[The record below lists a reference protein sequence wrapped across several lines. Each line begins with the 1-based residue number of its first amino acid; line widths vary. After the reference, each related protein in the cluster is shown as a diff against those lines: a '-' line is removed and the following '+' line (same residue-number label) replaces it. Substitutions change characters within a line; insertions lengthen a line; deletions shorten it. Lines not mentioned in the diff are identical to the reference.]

1 MVADLLSRTIR
12 TLPDLLRASAE
23 TTPDQVI
30 IHRTAADHEQAIS
43 YRELYITAQQVAAEL
58 GRNGLVAGQVLLIA
72 LEASADFLAGFWG
85 AILAGLIPAPLAA
98 EPERILAIWQTLDQ
112 PALLASAAVGEALV
126 AQVSSLQHEQ
136 QALAGPWASATV
148 QLLRS
153 SVTASAKP
161 PATGDL
167 AYLQFS
173 SGSTGAP
180 RGIELTHAGL
190 LANLRQMGSA
200 CAIDADDCVVSWMP
214 YYHDMGLIAAHLLP
228 LAAGIKQV
236 KIDEFYFARRPA
248 SWLEQTHRHRATLL
262 TAAPFALDL
271 VTRRVKQEQLAGLD
285 LSCVRLLIVG
295 AEPIV
300 PDRCRAFIS
309 HVAATGF
316 AAQAL
321 LPVYGLAE
329 ASVGVTLSP
338 LGTGMQ
344 THLVDRQLLIHEARA
359 SIVAEPINPND
370 QTNYLE
376 LVDVGVPIPDCH
388 VRIVDDADQSLAA
401 NRVGHIQVAGPQ
413 LMRGYYRSNDPAA
426 AFCDGWLRTGD
437 LGFLHNGRLVITG
450 RAKEIVIVNG
460 HKHHAPDLEALAS
473 SIKGLNPKRIAVC
486 GVGGLGNRQE
496 RVVVFLALNAWQSVL
511 PAINELIR
519 AMRRTTGTTAIEIV
533 PLRASQFPRTTS
545 GKIRRT
551 ELRQRYQA
559 GEFSSLTAAVQTA
572 LAEHNQ
578 PAASMA
584 PASIEQIIITLC
596 GQIIGIDPSQIG
608 LHDSVFDLGATSL
621 QLMDLLAAIGDRFN
635 VEPDVAALRQ
645 QPTPAGLAAWL
656 QAQSLIMSTRNIKQE
671 PIQRQ
676 RTTTPEPIAIIGMA
690 CRLPDAATPEQF
702 WANLVAGV
710 DSVGQLPRQRRDGL
724 ASPAPSGQ
732 AWGSQL
738 DAVSYFD
745 PSFFKLSPAEAA
757 AMDPQ
762 QRILL
767 ELAYHALERAGY
779 AAWRR
784 ENRRVGVFI
793 GVGEAAYQ
801 ELLLP
806 LVANSEQIHPSTATG
821 NMRNLIA
828 GRIAHCLDLNGPA
841 IAIDTACSSTLVALH
856 LARTSLLVGD
866 CDLAIVGG
874 INLNLTETPF
884 QLLERAGALSP
895 SGRCRAFD
903 DAADG
908 IVLGEGAGILI
919 IERLTKAQHHG
930 DSVMALI
937 RGSAVNND
945 GRSLSPMAPNPLRQ
959 AEALR
964 QAYAEA
970 QIDPASVSYIEAHGT
985 GTAIGDP
992 TEARSLAQIF
1002 PPTTNAAPRLIGS
1015 VKTNVGHLLNAA
1027 GIPALIKVILMLQQR
1042 QIPPTLHYSKP
1053 NHRFE
1058 LEPAG
1063 MAINPTLQAWQG
1075 PHPLR
1080 AGVNSFGFGGTN
1092 AHIILE
1098 EPPPAPVAESTEAA
1112 LQLIPISARN
1122 EQALRELAAELAT
1135 RIRSDQSLCVA
1146 DLYFSLAE
1154 REVFA
1159 QRAAIVSAD
1168 LAAVATSLEHYAAGT
1183 AEPSLLVGPLI
1194 PKRRKVALLFAGQ
1207 GAQYPQ
1213 QGAVLYH
1220 QAAVFKATFDAASAQ
1235 LGLIK
1240 GRTLLEW
1247 CFAAEVE
1254 SADLADT
1261 EVTQPLLVAFEVA
1274 LARQLLRWGLTPD
1287 AVVGHSVGELAAACI
1302 AGALSFEAVLELA
1315 RARGQLMASLAEPG
1329 MMAAV
1334 LAPEAL
1340 VAALVAQQLEPISIA
1355 AYNTPNQV
1363 VISGQ
1368 SAAVKRTL
1376 EQLERDGF
1384 NAVIVNQSMAYHS
1397 PLTQPAVQAI
1407 AEAASALEPTI
1418 PAIPL
1423 LSTVTVEWMR
1433 GPAKLDASYWASQV
1447 VEPVRFAPAL
1457 KQLIAEGFDTFI
1469 EIGPSSTLAAFAR
1482 QMLASHEP
1490 GWSVEALLRRG
1501 EDDHA
1506 TIHSAIG
1513 RLWVQGVDFDLPALA
1528 STTGRRVLLPNY
1540 PFARERHW
1548 LPTSQRLL
1556 PTAQALELRPATDQ
1570 PANLHG
1576 QQISAVS
1583 LQATPN
1589 GYRLQLKAA
1598 DGQILLALNDLSNA
1612 EAPQPAFAPA
1622 LLQQLAWQPTTLPA
1636 KATQPIERWILVA
1649 KHDHGL
1655 AKQLAAM
1662 LNANNQPCVLT
1673 NSESL
1678 ATQLATLN
1686 AQHYGMIVLADWT
1699 TPSDQPSTTGVL
1711 DLLALSKS
1719 LLAQPK
1725 AAQPAGLWVVTAG
1738 AYPIEQQ
1745 AQLAP
1750 EQALIAGLAAALQ
1763 DQHLG
1768 VACVA
1773 LDLALNAE
1781 AAAQLQALAHELQAQ
1796 PNNAV
1801 VAWRNGKRLA
1811 RELAPLPAITTSSK
1825 PAEMPGRVIVIVGG
1839 AGGVGAQLAR
1849 HLATKNQPTL
1859 LLLGRAALDQDRQ
1872 TLLAELTALGATAHY
1887 RQVDI
1892 CVAHEVEQL
1901 IAELAATEAGIFGVI
1916 QAAGIVD
1923 VASLHSKSAEQ
1934 FAAVLE
1940 PKVKGTWL
1948 LARALERHQQKPAFF
1963 LNCSSIA
1970 AVVPGLGG
1978 GIPDYVAANA
1988 FLDAFA
1994 ASERQAGRAMTALNW
2009 GAWDGIGLAATPLL
2023 AEHLRQRGL
2032 PPLQPSQALHA
2043 FEQVLYADQS
2053 QIVIV
2058 APAETKPQPQ
2068 ATSQPQIKRSSGA
2081 MLNSSELSQQIQAL
2095 VAKALKLPAEQIPAD
2110 ASFLALGLD
2119 SLQAV
2124 DLVKQLEQATGTVL
2138 PLTLFFEFQTISELA
2153 AHLSTLLKT
2162 EQPAIQSI
2170 DTVAQ
2175 TIPQISNKTPFP
2187 LAPAQIAFYVGHQLY
2202 PASPA
2207 FTLIRQQIAG
2217 LLDPIVLRAAFSYL
2231 VARHPMLRAK
2241 FEPVDQAQAEPR
2253 QRIMDAELLPPSMWF
2268 EQREAPTDRAAFE
2281 QHLAHYQ
2288 FDLLN
2293 VPLFRVV
2300 LCSDAADGWHLYVL
2314 LHHSIADGWSTSIL
2328 LDELWQVYT
2337 KLVQKQPI
2345 ALPAL
2350 TASFEQYVIQTLQT
2364 AASQQASADRTWWQA
2379 LLRQHRAALS
2389 WSLPNDAPAEQAS
2402 VQPIGSIHRQL
2413 AATTSMQLRQ
2423 HAASIDVSLFHLLLA
2438 IYARQLAAW
2447 SQTNAIAINVAEHG
2461 RGIRLTGIEQIVGC
2475 CADHLPLP
2483 LELEAN
2489 QQIDDLAVTIRDQWA
2504 QIQQHAT
2511 VSALDLARLAGV
2523 RQQTG
2528 PRAPGAASFSL
2539 ARFPASLPADC
2550 PIAIEA
2556 LTASTATAAT
2566 KLSLLISEVNGQ
2578 LQTTWMY
2585 ATAAFQSQTI
2595 AQLAD
2600 SYQRELA
2607 ALGQPTTIQ
2616 HAFQASVPTSL
2627 PTIEPN
2633 LLTPARIL
2641 AQCLRYP
2648 ERIAVKADG
2657 VTLTYAQLASSAA
2670 LVARWLLDNGAR
2682 PNQPVGL
2689 LTQPTIAS
2697 VVGIV
2702 GALWAGVPWLG
2713 LNASYPLRQL
2723 ETQLNQANVQL
2734 LLYHQQTTELAQQL
2748 QISAA
2753 NQLGLLDLD
2762 QLLQTPFEPALT
2774 PQIANPKPDDLAYIM
2789 FTSGSTGQPKGV
2801 PISQRSLANYLYW
2814 LVERFAYGP
2823 NDRLLQ
2829 TAALSFD
2836 AAISQILGP
2845 LTAGGSVIM
2854 LAPLVVRDPIGLL
2867 EALERERPTIW
2878 RSVPALWAS
2887 LITTIERRIA
2897 EGQAP
2902 PALAELR
2909 LIGVGGEALPASY
2922 VRRWMDM
2929 YGQRQ
2934 QIVNH
2939 YGPTEA
2945 TINATA
2951 YLVEQRP
2958 SATSTHIPIGKPIS
2972 GIITRVLDQQ
2982 GKLCPA
2988 LTAGELYIGG
2998 IGLATGYLGRPDLT
3012 ARQFVPDPVGSGARL
3027 YRTGDLVRELAD
3039 GNLVFIGRADEQIK
3053 LRGYRIEPAEI
3064 EAVLHEHPAI
3074 AKAAVCLVAEA
3085 EQPTLVAYLETKTS
3099 LPSDAELRRW
3109 LAKRLPPQMIPQR
3122 FLGLATLPTTS
3133 SGKLDRGQL
3142 GQLPMP
3148 APSSGEHG
3156 ALPETPSELLVAEIW
3171 QTVLKLPSVNRDAD
3185 FFELGGDSLLLIQ
3198 VLTRLEGRVPVLPRA
3213 ATLYQHSTLAS
3224 FAQALDAANSNQQ
3237 PQQAE
3242 HSAHVRAAHE
3252 PFALT
3257 PAQIGFMLTETLD
3270 PAAATTWCARL
3281 AINGPLDR
3289 TLLQQALTLLVQRHE
3304 MLRVRMLV
3312 DQRPPRQQVQA
3323 LAEPIQIS
3331 FNDLIPALA
3340 AGANATQLIEH
3351 YWHAEQAERFE
3362 LDQLPLL
3369 RMRVLQLAPTRH
3381 VWLIA
3386 AHHIIGDGWSAWIFG
3401 QELLQIYDALV
3412 AGKAPNLPALRS
3424 SFSDYV
3430 AMLQQPSNAAALHEH
3445 YWRSTFGQAYQRPLL
3460 QARNSVQVSAPLIES
3475 QILPATMLGQLRHV
3489 AASAGLTPYLLLLSV
3504 FIQQLRQLT
3513 GVDDLVIGT
3522 AHAGR
3527 DLALP
3532 DIERIF
3538 GCFATALP
3546 IRFSHSQPASSAQVL
3561 LAPVAQAFRNAYQH
3575 TLPPSEIVRL
3585 IGTNNGNA
3593 AITATGAQFF
3603 FTYLDFDA
3611 LGTLSSETLALDWA
3625 NSHTEIQPPL
3635 GATELLFAARAANGE
3650 LRLTLQAAPTKLD
3663 AATLQRLLAGMIAEI
3678 NLLIAKPSYSTSSMI
3693 QFANRQHDVKT
3704 TPLDAALIG
3713 YLPPSSSIAALLGLK
3728 GTESTI
3734 REQLRKLLFAD
3745 GKPRW
3750 VELLQTPIGAS
3761 AMLCLPWFAEE
3772 LRPEHAADLESA
3784 IAAGMLLAQARGAR
3798 CVSLAG
3804 MLPALTGYGFGV
3816 LRALAG
3822 DQQARPALTTGHATT
3837 VVAVSQ
3843 TLEAALK
3850 ASGRQLAD
3858 SDLAMLGLGS
3868 IGQSVLQVILRSLPH
3883 PRSLV
3888 LCDTAAN
3895 QQRLVDLAAL
3905 IRQTTGYSGPIAIV
3919 AAAAS
3924 GVPEAVYQAQ
3934 IIVAATSTAGII
3946 EVERLQ
3952 AGTILVDDSFPPCL
3966 DPKRA
3971 IQRMQTRGDVLI
3983 VGGGQLACGPSQR
3996 TIDLP
4001 LGDHTVRERI
4011 LAEILP
4017 DAAASCQLEA
4027 LLWAADPTLPLT
4039 RGLVEVEAALRYR
4052 AAVIKAG
4059 FGPAALHL
4067 QGFLPN
4073 PQLLAEHE
4081 IAQTSDQ

>member
-30 IHRTAADHEQAIS
+30 IHRAAADHEQAIS
-43 YRELYITAQQVAAEL
+43 YRELYITAQQVATEL

-98 EPERILAIWQTLDQ
+98 EPARIRAIWQTLEQ
-112 PALLASAAVGEALV
+112 PALLTSAAIGEALL
-126 AQVSSLQHEQ
+126 AEASPLQHEQ
-136 QALAGPWASATV
+136 QALAGPWSTATV
-148 QLLRS
+148 QLFRS
-153 SVTASAKP
+153 DSSSST
-161 PATGDL
+161 PAAAGDL

-173 SGSTGAP
+173 SGSTGEP

-200 CAIDADDCVVSWMP
+200 CAIDSNDCVVSWMP

-271 VTRRVKQEQLAGLD
+271 VTRRVKPDQLTGLD

-300 PDRCRAFIS
+300 AERCRAFLR

-338 LGTGMQ
+338 LGTGML
-344 THLVDRQLLIHEARA
+344 THLVDRQILLQEERVR
-359 SIVAEPINPND
+359 IVAEQHNLND
-370 QTNYLE
+370 QTRYLE

-388 VRIVDDADQSLAA
+388 VRIVDAADQPLPADH
-401 NRVGHIQVAGPQ
+401 VGHIQVAGLQ
-413 LMRGYYRSNDPAA
+413 LMRGYYRSNDQAT

-460 HKHHAPDLEALAS
+460 HKHHAPDLEALVT

-486 GVGGLGNRQE
+486 GVGNPQE
-496 RVVVFLALNAWQSVL
+496 RVIVFLALNAWQSVL
-511 PAINELIR
+511 PAINELLR

-551 ELRQRYQA
+551 ELRQRYEA
-559 GEFSSLTAAVQTA
+559 GEFSGLIGAVQTA
-572 LAEHNQ
+572 LAERNQ

-584 PASIEQIIITLC
+584 PASIEQTIIQLC
-596 GQIIGIDPSQIG
+596 SQIIGIDPSQIG

-635 VEPDVAALRQ
+635 VEPDVAALRE

-656 QAQSLIMSTRNIKQE
+656 QMQSTVMSNQNREPELIQYQPSA
-671 PIQRQ
+671 
-676 RTTTPEPIAIIGMA
+676 TPEPIAIIGMA
-690 CRLPDAATPEQF
+690 CRLPDAATPEEF

-710 DSVGQLPRQRRDGL
+710 DSVRQLPRERLDGL
-724 ASPAPSGQ
+724 ASPAPQGQ

-779 AAWRR
+779 AAQRR
-784 ENRRVGVFI
+784 EQRRVGVFI
-793 GVGEAAYQ
+793 GVGEASYQ

-806 LVANSEQIHPSTATG
+806 LLANSEQLHPSAATG

-884 QLLERAGALSP
+884 QLLDRAGALSP

-919 IERLTKAQHHG
+919 IERLSKAQHHG
-930 DSVMALI
+930 DNVLALI
-937 RGSAVNND
+937 RGSAINND

-964 QAYAEA
+964 QAYTEA

-1002 PPTTNAAPRLIGS
+1002 PPASNAAPRLIGS
-1015 VKTNVGHLLNAA
+1015 VKTNLGHLLNAA

-1042 QIPPTLHYSKP
+1042 QIPPSLHYTTP

-1063 MAINPTLQAWQG
+1063 MAINTTLQAWQG
-1075 PHPLR
+1075 PQPLR

-1098 EPPPAPVAESTEAA
+1098 EAPPNPVAENAEAM

-1122 EQALRELAAELAT
+1122 EQALRQLAAGLAE
-1135 RIRSDQSLCVA
+1135 RIRVEHSLCVA

-1183 AEPSLLVGPLI
+1183 VEPSLLVGPLVT
-1194 PKRRKVALLFAGQ
+1194 KRRKVVLMFAGQ

-1213 QGAVLYH
+1213 QGALLY
-1220 QAAVFKATFDAASAQ
+1220 QREAMFKDTFDAASEQ

-1247 CFAAEVE
+1247 CFAADVE

-1274 LARQLLRWGLTPD
+1274 LARLVLSWGLKPD

-1302 AGALSFEAVLELA
+1302 AGVLSFEAVLELA

-1334 LAPEAL
+1334 FAPEAL
-1340 VAALVAQQLEPISIA
+1340 VAALVAQQTAPLSIA

-1363 VISGQ
+1363 VISGTR
-1368 SAAVKRTL
+1368 SAVKRTL

-1384 NAVIVNQSMAYHS
+1384 NAVIVNHTMAYHS

-1423 LSTVTVEWMR
+1423 LSSITVEWMR
-1433 GPAKLDASYWASQV
+1433 GPAKLDATYWASQV
-1447 VEPVRFAPAL
+1447 VAPVRFAPAL
-1457 KQLIAEGFDTFI
+1457 EQLIAEGFDIFI
-1469 EIGPSSTLAAFAR
+1469 EIGPGSTLAAFAR
-1482 QMLASHEP
+1482 QILAGREF

-1501 EDDHA
+1501 EDDQA
-1506 TIHSAIG
+1506 TIRNAIG
-1513 RLWVQGVDFDLPALA
+1513 RLWVHGVDFDLPALA
-1528 STTGRRVLLPNY
+1528 SGTGRRVLLPNY

-1548 LPTSQRLL
+1548 LPTAQRLL
-1556 PTAQALELRPATDQ
+1556 PKTQALELRPAPDQ
-1570 PANLHG
+1570 SAHLHG

-1583 LQATPN
+1583 LQSTPN

-1598 DGQILLALNDLSNA
+1598 DGQILLTLNDLSSA
-1612 EAPQPAFAPA
+1612 QAPQPKFAPA
-1622 LLQQLAWQPTTLPA
+1622 LLQQLVWQPTVLPA
-1636 KATQPIERWILVA
+1636 SAEQLIEHWILIA
-1649 KHDHGL
+1649 SPDHEL

-1662 LNANNQPCVLT
+1662 LNTTNQPCVLT
-1673 NSESL
+1673 NGESL
-1678 ATQLATLN
+1678 PKQLATLN
-1686 AQHYGMIVLADWT
+1686 GQRYGLIILADWPT
-1699 TPSDQPSTTGVL
+1699 TSDQPATAGVL
-1711 DLLALSKS
+1711 DLLAVSK
-1719 LLAQPK
+1719 LILAQPK
-1725 AAQPAGLWVVTAG
+1725 AALPEGLWVVTAG

-1745 AQLAP
+1745 EQIAP
-1750 EQALIAGLAAALQ
+1750 EQALIAGLAAALP

-1768 VACVA
+1768 IPCVA
-1773 LDLALNAE
+1773 LELALNAE
-1781 AAAQLQALAHELQAQ
+1781 AAAQLQALALELQFQ
-1796 PNNAV
+1796 PSNGV
-1801 VAWRNGKRLA
+1801 VAWRGGQRLA
-1811 RELAPLPAITTSSK
+1811 RALATLPAITTSHK
-1825 PAEMPGRVIVIVGG
+1825 PAELPGRVIVIVGG

-1849 HLATKNQPTL
+1849 HLASNNQPTL
-1859 LLLGRAALDQDRQ
+1859 ILLGRSALDQARK

-1892 CVAHEVEQL
+1892 CLAHEVEQL

-1916 QAAGIVD
+1916 QAAGIAD

-1970 AVVPGLGG
+1970 SVMPGLGG

-2009 GAWDGIGLAATPLL
+2009 GAWDGIGLAATPMLV
-2023 AEHLRQRGL
+2023 EQLRQRGL

-2043 FEQVLYADQS
+2043 FEQVLYADQR

-2058 APAETKPQPQ
+2058 APAETNQQPQ
-2068 ATSQPQIKRSSGA
+2068 AISQPLLKRASAAS
-2081 MLNSSELSQQIQAL
+2081 LNSNELSQHIQAL
-2095 VAKALKLPAEQIPAD
+2095 VAKALKLPAEQIATD

-2124 DLVKQLEQATGTVL
+2124 DLVKQLEQATGTIL
-2138 PLTLFFEFQTISELA
+2138 PLTLFFEFQTISQLA
-2153 AHLSTLLKT
+2153 AHLSTLLDA
-2162 EQPAIQSI
+2162 EQPATQSI
-2170 DTVAQ
+2170 DTVVQ
-2175 TIPQISNKTPFP
+2175 TIPQISSAAPFP

-2202 PASPA
+2202 PESPA
-2207 FTLIRQQIAG
+2207 FTLICQQIAG
-2217 LLDPIVLRAAFSYL
+2217 LLDPTVLQAAFSYL

-2253 QRIMDAELLPPSMWF
+2253 QRIIDPNLLPPSLWF
-2268 EQREAPTDRAAFE
+2268 EQHEAPADRAAFE
-2281 QHLAHYQ
+2281 QHLAHYH

-2293 VPLFRVV
+2293 PPLFRVV
-2300 LCSDAADGWHLYVL
+2300 LCNAAADRWDLYLL

-2350 TASFEQYVIQTLQT
+2350 TTSFEQYTIQTLQT
-2364 AASQQASADRTWWQA
+2364 AASIQASADRNWWQA
-2379 LLRQHRAALS
+2379 LFHQHSAALA
-2389 WSLPNDAPAEQAS
+2389 WSLPNDAPADQTIDY
-2402 VQPIGSIHRQL
+2402 QIGSIYRQL
-2413 AATTSMQLRQ
+2413 DATTSSQLRQ
-2423 HAASIDVSLFHLLLA
+2423 HAASSDVSLFHLLLA

-2483 LELEAN
+2483 LELAAN
-2489 QQIDDLAVTIRDQWA
+2489 QQITDLAIVIRDQWA

-2511 VSALDLARLAGV
+2511 VAALDLARLAGV

-2550 PIAIEA
+2550 PIEIEA

-2578 LQTTWMY
+2578 LQATWMY
-2585 ATAAFQSQTI
+2585 ATTAFQAQTI
-2595 AQLAD
+2595 EQLAD
-2600 SYQRELA
+2600 SYQRELVT
-2607 ALGQPTTIQ
+2607 LGQPTIQ
-2616 HAFQASVPTSL
+2616 HAAPESPPHIDPS
-2627 PTIEPN
+2627 

-2641 AQCLRYP
+2641 AQCLRHS
-2648 ERIAVKADG
+2648 ERIAVKAEG
-2657 VTLTYAQLASSAA
+2657 ATLTYAQLASSADR
-2670 LVARWLLDNGAR
+2670 VARWLLANGAR

-2697 VVGIV
+2697 VIGIV

-2723 ETQLNQANVQL
+2723 ETQMDQASVQL
-2734 LLYHQQTTELAQQL
+2734 ALYHGQTNELAQQL
-2748 QISAA
+2748 QASTA
-2753 NQLGLLDLD
+2753 NQLALLNLD
-2762 QLLQTPFEPALT
+2762 QLLQAPFEPALT
-2774 PQIANPKPDDLAYIM
+2774 PKIASPKPDDLAYVM

-2801 PISQRSLANYLYW
+2801 PISQRSLANYLNW
-2814 LVERFAYGP
+2814 LVERFDYGP

-2845 LTAGGSVIM
+2845 LTAGGSVIL

-2878 RSVPALWAS
+2878 RSVPALWES

-2902 PALAELR
+2902 PTLAELR

-2922 VRRWMDM
+2922 VRRWMDI

-2958 SATSTHIPIGKPIS
+2958 STASAQIPIGKPIS
-2972 GIITRVLDQQ
+2972 GAITRVLDQK
-2982 GKLCPA
+2982 GNLCPA
-2988 LTAGELYIGG
+2988 LTTGELYIGG

-3012 ARQFVPDPVGSGARL
+3012 ARQFVPDPLGSGARL

-3064 EAVLHEHPAI
+3064 EAALHEHPAI
-3074 AKAAVCLVAEA
+3074 TKAVCLVADA
-3085 EQPTLVAYLETKTS
+3085 EQPTLVAYVEPKAS
-3099 LPSDAELRRW
+3099 LPSELELRRW

-3122 FLGLATLPTTS
+3122 FLEVATIPISS
-3133 SGKLDRGQL
+3133 SGKIDRGHL
-3142 GQLPMP
+3142 RGLPIP
-3148 APSSGEHG
+3148 APTSVEHG
-3156 ALPETPSELLVAEIW
+3156 ALPQTPSEQLVAEIW
-3171 QTVLKLPSVNRDAD
+3171 QAVLKLPSVTRDAD
-3185 FFELGGDSLLLIQ
+3185 FFELGGDSLLLLQ

-3224 FAQALDAANSNQQ
+3224 FAQALDAATSNQQ
-3237 PQQAE
+3237 PNQTH
-3242 HSAHVRAAHE
+3242 HSAQTAHAS
-3252 PFALT
+3252 FALT
-3257 PAQIGFMLTETLD
+3257 PAQIGFLLAETLD
-3270 PAAATTWCARL
+3270 PATPTTWCARL

-3289 TLLQQALTLLVQRHE
+3289 TLLQQALTMLVQRHE

-3323 LAEPIQIS
+3323 NTEPIQIS
-3331 FNDLIPALA
+3331 FNDLMPALA
-3340 AGANATQLIEH
+3340 AGANPTQLIEH

-3362 LDQLPLL
+3362 LEQLPLL
-3369 RMRVLQLAPTRH
+3369 RMRVLQLAPNRH
-3381 VWLIA
+3381 IWLIA
-3386 AHHIIGDGWSAWIFG
+3386 AHHIIGDGWSAWVFG
-3401 QELLQIYDALV
+3401 QELLQMYDALV
-3412 AGKAPNLPALRS
+3412 ADKTANLPALRS
-3424 SFSDYV
+3424 SFRDYV
-3430 AMLQQPSNAAALHEH
+3430 NIIQQSNNASAAS
-3445 YWRSTFGQAYQRPLL
+3445 YWRDIFRQAYHRPLL
-3460 QARNSVQVSAPLIES
+3460 QARNPAQASTPLLES
-3475 QILPATMLGQLRHV
+3475 HVLPATTLGQLRQL
-3489 AASAGLTPYLLLLSV
+3489 AATAGVTPYLVLLSV
-3504 FIQQLRQLT
+3504 FIHQLRQLT

-3546 IRFSHSQPASSAQVL
+3546 IRFSYSQPAKSAQAL

-3575 TLPPSEIVRL
+3575 ALAPSEIARL
-3585 IGTNNGNA
+3585 IGLNNGNA

-3603 FTYLDFDA
+3603 FTFLDFDA
-3611 LGTLSSETLALDWA
+3611 LGSLSSETLTLDWA
-3625 NSHTEIQPPL
+3625 NSQTEIQPPL

-3663 AATLQRLLAGMIAEI
+3663 PATLQHLLDGIIADIQLLLA
-3678 NLLIAKPSYSTSSMI
+3678 KPNQSASSMI
-3693 QFANRQHDVKT
+3693 QFDNRQRNVQT
-3704 TPLDAALIG
+3704 APLDAALIG
-3713 YLPPSSSIAALLGLK
+3713 YLPPSSSIAAILGLK
-3728 GTESTI
+3728 GAESTI

-3745 GKPRW
+3745 GQPRW
-3750 VELLQTPIGAS
+3750 VELLETPIGAS

-3772 LRPEHAADLESA
+3772 LRPEHAAELESA
-3784 IAAGMLLAQARGAR
+3784 IAASMLLAQARGAR

-3816 LRALAG
+3816 LRAIEG

-3843 TLEAALK
+3843 TVEAVLK
-3850 ASGRQLAD
+3850 ASRRQLAD

-3895 QQRLVDLAAL
+3895 QQRLVDLMTL
-3905 IRQTTGYSGPIAIV
+3905 IRQTTGYIGPIEIV
-3919 AAAAS
+3919 AAAS
-3924 GVPEAVYQAQ
+3924 GVPKAVYQAQ

-3971 IQRMQTRGDVLI
+3971 IERMQTRGDVLI
-3983 VGGGQLACGPSQR
+3983 VGGGQLTCGPSQR

-4001 LGDHTVRERI
+4001 LGDDSVRERI

-4027 LLWAADPTLPLT
+4027 LLWATDPTLPLT

-4052 AAVIKAG
+4052 DAVIKAG
-4059 FGPAALHL
+4059 FGPAPLHL

-4073 PQLLAEHE
+4073 PQLLATRE
-4081 IAQTSDQ
+4081 IAQTSDQQ

>member
-23 TTPDQVI
+23 TTPNQVI
-30 IHRTAADHEQAIS
+30 IHRASADHEQAIS
-43 YRELYITAQQVAAEL
+43 YRELYIAAQEVAAEL

-98 EPERILAIWQTLDQ
+98 EPERIRAIWQTLEQ
-112 PALLASAAVGEALV
+112 PALLASAAVGEALA
-126 AQVSSLQHEQ
+126 AQSSPLQHEQ
-136 QALAGPWASATV
+136 QALAGPWPTATV
-148 QLLRS
+148 QLFRS
-153 SVTASAKP
+153 NVTAMATS
-161 PATGDL
+161 PAVGDL

-173 SGSTGAP
+173 SGSTGEP

-200 CAIDADDCVVSWMP
+200 CAINADDCVVSWMP

-248 SWLEQTHRHRATLL
+248 SWLELTHRHRATLL

-300 PDRCRAFIS
+300 AERCRAFLS

-344 THLVDRQLLIHEARA
+344 THLIDRQILIHEERA
-359 SIVAEPINPND
+359 SFVTEQPNSND
-370 QTNYLE
+370 QTRYLE

-388 VRIVDDADQSLAA
+388 VRIVDAADQPLAA
-401 NRVGHIQVAGPQ
+401 GHVGHIQVAGPQ

-426 AFCDGWLRTGD
+426 AFCAGWLRTGD

-460 HKHHAPDLEALAS
+460 HKHHAPDLEALAT

-496 RVVVFLALNAWQSVL
+496 RVIVFLALNAWQSAL
-511 PAINELIR
+511 PAINQLIR

-551 ELRQRYQA
+551 ELRQRYEA
-559 GEFSSLTAAVQTA
+559 GEFSSLIAAVQTA

-578 PAASMA
+578 PASSMA
-584 PASIEQIIITLC
+584 PASIEQTIITLC
-596 GQIIGIDPSQIG
+596 SQIIGIDPSQIG

-621 QLMDLLAAIGDRFN
+621 QLMDLLAALGDRFN

-645 QPTPAGLAAWL
+645 RPTPAGLAAWL
-656 QAQSLIMSTRNIKQE
+656 QAQTSIMSNQNVAQE

-676 RTTTPEPIAIIGMA
+676 PSTTPEPIAIIGMA
-690 CRLPDAATPEQF
+690 CRLPDAATPEEF

-710 DSVGQLPRQRRDGL
+710 DSVGQLPRQRLDGL
-724 ASPAPSGQ
+724 TSPAPQGQ

-745 PSFFKLSPAEAA
+745 ASFFKLSPAEAA

-779 AAWRR
+779 AAQRR
-784 ENRRVGVFI
+784 EQRRVGVFI
-793 GVGEAAYQ
+793 GVGEASYQ

-806 LVANSEQIHPSTATG
+806 LVANSEQLHPSTATG

-841 IAIDTACSSTLVALH
+841 LAIDTACSSTLVALH
-856 LARTSLLVGD
+856 MARTSLLVGD

-908 IVLGEGAGILI
+908 IVVGEGAGILI
-919 IERLTKAQHHG
+919 IERLSKAQHYG
-930 DSVMALI
+930 DSVLALI
-937 RGSAVNND
+937 RGSAINND
-945 GRSLSPMAPNPLRQ
+945 GRSLSPMAPNPLLQ

-1002 PPTTNAAPRLIGS
+1002 PPASNAAPRFIGS
-1015 VKTNVGHLLNAA
+1015 VKTNLGHLLNAA

-1042 QIPPTLHYSKP
+1042 QIPPSLHYTTP
-1053 NHRFE
+1053 NHRLE

-1063 MAINPTLQAWQG
+1063 MAINTTLQVWQG
-1075 PHPLR
+1075 PQPLR

-1098 EPPPAPVAESTEAA
+1098 EPPPAPVAESSEAT
-1112 LQLIPISARN
+1112 LQLIPISACN
-1122 EQALRELAAELAT
+1122 EQALCQLAAGLAE
-1135 RIRSDQSLCVA
+1135 RIQVDQSLCLA

-1159 QRAAIVSAD
+1159 QRAAIISAD
-1168 LAAVATSLEHYAAGT
+1168 LAAVATSLENYAAGV
-1183 AEPSLLVGPLI
+1183 AEPRLLVGPLVT
-1194 PKRRKVALLFAGQ
+1194 KRRKVVLMFAGQ

-1213 QGAVLYH
+1213 QGALLY
-1220 QAAVFKATFDAASAQ
+1220 QREAVFKATFDAASAQ

-1247 CFAAEVE
+1247 CFAAEVKNAE
-1254 SADLADT
+1254 LADT

-1274 LARQLLRWGLTPD
+1274 LARLVLSWGLKPD

-1302 AGALSFEAVLELA
+1302 AGVLSFEAVLGLA

-1334 LAPEAL
+1334 FAPEAL
-1340 VAALVAQQLEPISIA
+1340 VAALVAQQIAPLSIA

-1363 VISGQ
+1363 VISGT
-1368 SAAVKRTL
+1368 SSAVKRTL
-1376 EQLERDGF
+1376 EQLERDGVH
-1384 NAVIVNQSMAYHS
+1384 AIIVNQSMAYHS
-1397 PLTQPAVQAI
+1397 SLTQPAVQAI
-1407 AEAASALEPTI
+1407 AEAARALEPAN

-1423 LSTVTVEWMR
+1423 LSTVSVEWMR
-1433 GPAKLDASYWASQV
+1433 GPAKLDADYWAAQV

-1457 KQLIAEGFDTFI
+1457 ERLIAEGFDSFI
-1469 EIGPSSTLAAFAR
+1469 EIGPGSTLAAFAR
-1482 QMLASHEP
+1482 QMLANHEP
-1490 GWSVEALLRRG
+1490 DWSVEALLHRG
-1501 EDDHA
+1501 EDDYA
-1506 TIHSAIG
+1506 TIRNAIG
-1513 RLWVQGVDFDLPALA
+1513 RLWVHGVDFNLPALA
-1528 STTGRRVLLPNY
+1528 NGIGHRVRLPNY

-1548 LPTSQRLL
+1548 LPTAQRLL
-1556 PTAQALELRPATDQ
+1556 LKEQALELRPAADQ
-1570 PANLHG
+1570 ATHLHG
-1576 QQISAVS
+1576 QQISTVS
-1583 LQATPN
+1583 LQATAN

-1598 DGQILLALNDLSNA
+1598 DGQILLDLSDLRNA
-1612 EAPQPAFAPA
+1612 EASQPAFASA
-1622 LLQQLAWQPTTLPA
+1622 LLQQLVWQPAPLPA
-1636 KATQPIERWILVA
+1636 TAEQPIENWILVA
-1649 KHDHGL
+1649 NPDHGL
-1655 AKQLAAM
+1655 AKQLAAT
-1662 LNANNQPCVLT
+1662 LNANNQTCVLVS
-1673 NSESL
+1673 SESL
-1678 ATQLATLN
+1678 ATQLATFN
-1686 AQHYGMIVLADWT
+1686 PQRYGLIVLADWAAT
-1699 TPSDQPSTTGVL
+1699 SDRPSIAGVL
-1711 DLLALSKS
+1711 DLLALSK
-1719 LLAQPK
+1719 LLLDQPK
-1725 AAQPAGLWVVTAG
+1725 ATQPAGLWVVTAG

-1745 AQLAP
+1745 EQLAP
-1750 EQALIAGLAAALQ
+1750 EQALIAGLAATLP

-1768 VACVA
+1768 IPCVA

-1796 PNNAV
+1796 PSNGV
-1801 VAWRNGKRLA
+1801 LAWRGGQRLT
-1811 RELAPLPAITTSSK
+1811 RELTALPVITTSSK
-1825 PAEMPGRVIVIVGG
+1825 PAETPGRVIVIVGG

-1849 HLATKNQPTL
+1849 HLASNNQPRL
-1859 LLLGRAALDQDRQ
+1859 ILLGRSALDQKRK
-1872 TLLAELTALGATAHY
+1872 TLLAELEAVGASAHY

-1892 CVAHEVEQL
+1892 CNFHEVEQL
-1901 IAELAATEAGIFGVI
+1901 IAELAATETGIFGVI
-1916 QAAGIVD
+1916 QAAGIAD
-1923 VASLHSKSAEQ
+1923 VASLHTKSAEQ

-1994 ASERQAGRAMTALNW
+1994 ASERQVGRAMTALNW
-2009 GAWDGIGLAATPLL
+2009 GAWDGIGLAATPMLV
-2023 AEHLRQRGL
+2023 EHLRQRGL
-2032 PPLQPSQALHA
+2032 PPLKPSQALHA

-2058 APAETKPQPQ
+2058 APAETNPQPQ
-2068 ATSQPQIKRSSGA
+2068 ATSQPQRQQSSVA
-2081 MLNSSELSQQIQAL
+2081 TLNSSELSQQIQAL
-2095 VAKALKLPAEQIPAD
+2095 VAKALKLPAEQIAVD

-2124 DLVKQLEQATGTVL
+2124 DLVKQLEQVTGTVL
-2138 PLTLFFEFQTISELA
+2138 PLTLFFEFQTIRELSV
-2153 AHLSTLLKT
+2153 HLSTLLNA
-2162 EQPAIQSI
+2162 ERPATQIV
-2170 DTVAQ
+2170 DTVPQ
-2175 TIPQISNKTPFP
+2175 TIPQISNEPTFP

-2202 PASPA
+2202 PESPA

-2217 LLDPIVLRAAFSYL
+2217 LLDPTVLQAAFSYL

-2241 FEPVDQAQAEPR
+2241 FEPVDQAQTEPR
-2253 QRIMDAELLPPSMWF
+2253 QRLIDPNLLPPSLWF
-2268 EQREAPTDRAAFE
+2268 EQREAPTNRAAFE
-2281 QHLAHYQ
+2281 QRLAHYQ

-2293 VPLFRVV
+2293 PPLFRVV
-2300 LCSDAADGWHLYVL
+2300 LCSDGAKHWHLYLL
-2314 LHHSIADGWSTSIL
+2314 LHHSIADGWSTSIV

-2337 KLVQKQPI
+2337 KLLQKQPI

-2350 TASFEQYVIQTLQT
+2350 TTSFEQYVIQTLQI
-2364 AASQQASADRTWWQA
+2364 AASPQANIDRAWWQT
-2379 LLRQHRAALS
+2379 LLRQHSAALA

-2402 VQPIGSIHRQL
+2402 AHPIGSVYRQL
-2413 AATTSMQLRQ
+2413 AATTSRQLRQ

-2483 LELEAN
+2483 LELTAN
-2489 QQIDDLAVTIRDQWA
+2489 QQITDLAIVIREQWT

-2511 VSALDLARLAGV
+2511 VAALDLARMAGV
-2523 RQQTG
+2523 REQTG

-2539 ARFPASLPADC
+2539 ARFPASLPTDC
-2550 PIAIEA
+2550 PIAIEV
-2556 LTASTATAAT
+2556 LTASTATATT

-2585 ATAAFQSQTI
+2585 ATAAFQTQTI
-2595 AQLAD
+2595 EQLAD
-2600 SYQRELA
+2600 SYQQELA

-2616 HAFQASVPTSL
+2616 QAFQPVEPESL
-2627 PTIEPN
+2627 PQIKPS

-2641 AQCLRYP
+2641 AQCIRQP

-2657 VTLTYAQLASSAA
+2657 ATLTYAQLATSASH
-2670 LVARWLLDNGAR
+2670 VARWLVAHGAR

-2713 LNASYPLRQL
+2713 LNTSYPLRQL
-2723 ETQLNQANVQL
+2723 ETQLNQVSVQL
-2734 LLYHQQTTELAQQL
+2734 LLYHQQTAELAHQL
-2748 QISAA
+2748 QASAA
-2753 NQLGLLDLD
+2753 NQLTLLDLD
-2762 QLLQTPFEPALT
+2762 QLLQAPLEPTLT
-2774 PQIANPKPDDLAYIM
+2774 PEIASPKPDDLAYVM
-2789 FTSGSTGQPKGV
+2789 FTSGSTGAPKGV
-2801 PISQRSLANYLYW
+2801 PISQRSLANYLAW
-2814 LVERFAYGP
+2814 LVERFGYGP

-2836 AAISQILGP
+2836 AAISQMLGP

-2878 RSVPALWAS
+2878 RSVPALWES
-2887 LITTIERRIA
+2887 VMTTIERRIA

-2909 LIGVGGEALPASY
+2909 LIGIGGEALPASY
-2922 VRRWMDM
+2922 VRRWIDM
-2929 YGQRQ
+2929 YGQHQ

-2958 SATSTHIPIGKPIS
+2958 SAASTQIPIGKAIS
-2972 GIITRVLDQQ
+2972 GAITRVLDQQ
-2982 GKLCPA
+2982 GNLCPA
-2988 LTAGELYIGG
+2988 LTTGELYIGG

-3012 ARQFVPDPVGSGARL
+3012 ARQFVPDPLGSGARL

-3064 EAVLHEHPAI
+3064 EAALHEHPAI
-3074 AKAAVCLVAEA
+3074 AKAAVCLTTDA
-3085 EQPTLVAYLETKTS
+3085 EQPTLIAYVKTKAS
-3099 LPSDAELRRW
+3099 LPSEVELRRW

-3122 FLGLATLPTTS
+3122 FVELATLPTTS
-3133 SGKLDRGQL
+3133 SGKIDRGQL
-3142 GQLPMP
+3142 RQLPIP
-3148 APSSGEHG
+3148 APSSVEHG
-3156 ALPETPSELLVAEIW
+3156 ALPQTPSELLVAEIW

-3185 FFELGGDSLLLIQ
+3185 FFELGGDSLLLLQ

-3237 PQQAE
+3237 PEQIHHLAQTE
-3242 HSAHVRAAHE
+3242 HGS
-3252 PFALT
+3252 FALT
-3257 PAQIGFMLTETLD
+3257 PAQIGFLLTETLD
-3270 PAAATTWCARL
+3270 PATPTTWCARL

-3289 TLLQQALTLLVQRHE
+3289 SLLQKALNMLVQRHP
-3304 MLRVRMLV
+3304 MLRTRMLV
-3312 DQRPPRQQVQA
+3312 AQRPPRQQVEVY
-3323 LAEPIQIS
+3323 AEPIQIS
-3331 FNDLIPALA
+3331 FNDLLPALA

-3362 LDQLPLL
+3362 LEQLPLL

-3381 VWLIA
+3381 IWLIA
-3386 AHHIIGDGWSAWIFG
+3386 AHHIIGDGWSAWVFG
-3401 QELLQIYDALV
+3401 QELLQLYDALV
-3412 AGKAPNLPALRS
+3412 AGKTPKLPGL
-3424 SFSDYV
+3424 
-3430 AMLQQPSNAAALHEH
+3430 
-3445 YWRSTFGQAYQRPLL
+3445 RSTFQDYVNLIQQSNNASAASYWRAIFRQAYQRPLL
-3460 QARNSVQVSAPLIES
+3460 QARNPAQTNAPLLES
-3475 QILPATMLGQLRHV
+3475 HVLPATILGQLRHV
-3489 AASAGLTPYLLLLSV
+3489 AAAVGLTPYLVLLSV
-3504 FIQQLRQLT
+3504 FIHQLRQLT

-3527 DLALP
+3527 DQALP

-3546 IRFSHSQPASSAQVL
+3546 IRFSHQAAKSAQAL
-3561 LAPVAQAFRNAYQH
+3561 LIPVAQAFRNAYQH
-3575 TLPPSEIVRL
+3575 ALAPSEIARL
-3585 IGTNNGNA
+3585 IGPNNGNA

-3603 FTYLDFDA
+3603 FTFLDFDA
-3611 LGTLSSETLALDWA
+3611 LGTLSSETLTLDWA
-3625 NSHTEIQPPL
+3625 NSQTEIQPPL

-3650 LRLTLQAAPTKLD
+3650 LRLSLQAAPSKLD
-3663 AATLQRLLAGMIAEI
+3663 AAMLQHVLAGMLADIQ
-3678 NLLIAKPSYSTSSMI
+3678 LLITQPSHSASSMI
-3693 QFANRQHDVKT
+3693 QFANRQHDVQT
-3704 TPLDAALIG
+3704 APLDAALIG

-3728 GTESTI
+3728 GPASTI

-3745 GKPRW
+3745 GQPRW
-3750 VELLQTPIGAS
+3750 VELLQTPIGTS

-3784 IAAGMLLAQARGAR
+3784 IAASMLLAQARGAR

-3816 LRALAG
+3816 LRTLES

-3850 ASGRQLAD
+3850 TSRRQLAD

-3895 QQRLVDLAAL
+3895 QQRLVDLAAQ
-3905 IRQTTGYSGPIAIV
+3905 IRQTTGYTGSIEIV
-3919 AAAAS
+3919 TAAS
-3924 GVPEAVYQAQ
+3924 DVPEAVYQAQ

-3946 EVERLQ
+3946 EVERLH

-3971 IQRMQTRGDVLI
+3971 IARMQTRGDVLI

-4001 LGDHTVRERI
+4001 LGDQTVRERI
-4011 LAEILP
+4011 LAEIVP

-4039 RGLVEVEAALRYR
+4039 RGLVEVEAALSYR
-4052 AAVIKAG
+4052 DAVIRAG
-4059 FGPAALHL
+4059 FGPAPLHL

-4081 IAQTSDQ
+4081 MAQNNDQQ